1 MGKKRLLMYV
11 YYHSHMMR
19 IEQLLKKIM
28 EGMFKWFGVT
38 TLYVFSSYNYNI
50 QQYYR
55 EEIYDIHLVR
65 VFTPYY
71 NKNFIII
78 LSVVENFKELQL
90 LSKESVFGRKV
101 VIA

>member
-1 MGKKRLLMYV
+1 MYV
-11 YYHSHMMR
+11 YYHSNMMR

-55 EEIYDIHLVR
+55 EEIYDI
-65 VFTPYY
+65 
-71 NKNFIII
+71 
-78 LSVVENFKELQL
+78 
-90 LSKESVFGRKV
+90 
-101 VIA
+101 